1 MTSRRLL
8 PLAAAATAV
17 GALAAAGGAVA
28 APARTVAPAPTLLA
42 ALENQYVQ
50 VVKRVAPAV
59 VQIET
64 ADGLGS
70 GIVYD
75 GKGHIVTNAHVVG
88 TATTLTVTFANGRRY
103 TGKLVGSFPAN
114 DLAVISIP
122 VKPAPAVFADSARLQ
137 VGAITLAV
145 GNPLGLSSSV
155 TDGIVSALGRTGQE
169 GNGISLPNLIQ
180 TSAAINPGN
189 SGGAL
194 VDIQGRVIGIP
205 TLGASNPEY
214 GGTPASGIGFAIPS
228 NDVRRIADQLIKF
241 GKVVSSGRAYLG
253 IRIATITTGGVIVT
267 SLEAGGPA
275 AKAGVAVNE
284 MIASVAGKPTPTVDD
299 LSAVLAG
306 LKPGQA
312 AKVEL
317 VTPEGVKRT
326 VSVTLGQLPG
336 S

>member
-1 MTSRRLL
+1 M
-8 PLAAAATAV
+8 
-17 GALAAAGGAVA
+17 
-28 APARTVAPAPTLLA
+28 
-42 ALENQYVQ
+42 
-50 VVKRVAPAV
+50 
-59 VQIET
+59 
-64 ADGLGS
+64 
-70 GIVYD
+70 
-75 GKGHIVTNAHVVG
+75 
-88 TATTLTVTFANGRRY
+88 
-103 TGKLVGSFPAN
+103 
-114 DLAVISIP
+114 
-122 VKPAPAVFADSARLQ
+122 
-137 VGAITLAV
+137 
-145 GNPLGLSSSV
+145 
-155 TDGIVSALGRTGQE
+155 
-169 GNGISLPNLIQ
+169 
-180 TSAAINPGN
+180 
-189 SGGAL
+189 
-194 VDIQGRVIGIP
+194 DIQGRVIGIP

>member
-1 MTSRRLL
+1 MTASKIW
-8 PLAAAATAV
+8 T
-17 GALAAAGGAVA
+17 
-28 APARTVAPAPTLLA
+28 
-42 ALENQYVQ
+42 
-50 VVKRVAPAV
+50 RVDY
-59 VQIET
+59 EK
-64 ADGLGS
+64 
-70 GIVYD
+70 D
-75 GKGHIVTNAHVVG
+75 GKQVGWLNLPHSVNRSAYGNIAIPVTCIKNGKGPTVLLMSG
-88 TATTLTVTFANGRRY
+88 THGDEYEGQIGLC
-103 TGKLVGSFPAN
+103 KLVQKLEPS
-114 DLAVISIP
+114 
-122 VKPAPAVFADSARLQ
+122 
-137 VGAITLAV
+137 
-145 GNPLGLSSSV
+145 
-155 TDGIVSALGRTGQE
+155 
-169 GNGISLPNLIQ
+169 
-180 TSAAINPGN
+180 
-189 SGGAL
+189 
-194 VDIQGRVIGIP
+194 DIQGRVIGIP